1 MVISETTS
9 PVADFFSTNAYI
21 LLFRSFKPLVNN
33 AEIFIKQR
41 RNSGKISGLYFLRKQ
56 NKEIFFKG
64 KKLFVCRFY
73 ITDVR
78 PNYIFRFY

>member
-41 RNSGKISGLYFLRKQ
+41 RNAGKISGLYFLR
-56 NKEIFFKG
+56 
-64 KKLFVCRFY
+64 
-73 ITDVR
+73 
-78 PNYIFRFY
+78 